1 MPLMQL
7 KVKLEKTA
15 NDVFTSK
22 QTKTELSCKFPEI
35 LKKKKARLIFLGPK
49 EHMKGKCYV
58 FSAYNERHKVC
69 YMYLECKLREDSYD

>member
-35 LKKKKARLIFLGPK
+35 LKKKSTINIFRA
-49 EHMKGKCYV
+49 KGTH
-58 FSAYNERHKVC
+58 ER
-69 YMYLECKLREDSYD
+69 